1 LLGTSISVT
10 HSLKKTEFS
19 NTGKQPVTWRAAFYG
34 SHDKIMVDGKMQ
46 KATTEKDE
54 AAKSFS
60 YVDVKVNTGKMVTAS
75 IE

>member
-1 LLGTSISVT
+1 VT
-10 HSLKKTEFS
+10 HSLQKTEFS
-19 NTGKQPVTWRAAFYG
+19 NTGKKPVIWRAAFYG

-46 KATTEKDE
+46 KATTAHDE

-60 YVDVKVNTGKMVTAS
+60 YVDIKVNMGQMATAS